1 MRGLK
6 VIGATILPFA
16 GAFYYAPEKDVV
28 RQAVNKWIRTSGE
41 FDGVIDF
48 DAALRD
54 PAEPDRI
61 RPDLTVD
68 HLHPNGEGYRMMGEM
83 IDLRLFE

>member
-1 MRGLK
+1 MARRLRR
-6 VIGATILPFA
+6 P
-16 GAFYYAPEKDVV
+16 
-28 RQAVNKWIRTSGE
+28 E

-54 PAEPDRI
+54 PTEPDRI

-68 HLHPNGEGYRMMGEM
+68 HLHPNGEGYRLMGEA
-83 IDLRLFE
+83 IDLALFTGSTRRQP